1 MCRFKNYVTLHEYNL
16 AQGLHCPARFDD
28 LDLVKRSEV
37 CQNRILQIM
46 FFFKYRFFPIVV

>member
-46 FFFKYRFFPIVV
+46 FF